1 MTYFKRIA
9 TYQTTSRHRGHVMQL
24 VAKLAG
30 NRILFAGGHLSTHGI
45 EADADIRAIN
55 ACWKVYCVAHDRK
68 AVAGVPQIER
78 SVIDAAR
85 QK

>member
-9 TYQTTSRHRGHVMQL
+9 TYQTASRRMGHVL
-24 VAKLAG
+24 ELTAKLAG
-30 NRILFAGGHLSTHGI
+30 NRIVFAGGNLGNNGI

-55 ACWKVYCVAHDRK
+55 ACWRLYCAAHDAK
-68 AVAGVPQIER
+68 ALDGVPQIDR
-78 SVIDAAR
+78 SAIDAAR